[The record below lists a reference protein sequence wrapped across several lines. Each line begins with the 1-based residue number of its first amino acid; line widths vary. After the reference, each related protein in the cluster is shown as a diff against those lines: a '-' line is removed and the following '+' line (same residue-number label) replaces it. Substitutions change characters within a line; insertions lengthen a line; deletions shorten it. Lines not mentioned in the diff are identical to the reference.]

1 MATIGL
7 KDLYYAPITE
17 DEDGTETFGTPKI
30 LSKAISAELS
40 VEYAEGTL
48 YADDALD
55 ENPKAFSSG
64 TLTLGVK
71 ELGSEAAAAL
81 LGAKV
86 DDNGVLVSS
95 AEDVGQ
101 PVAIGFRALKADRK
115 SYRYVWLYRVLFSV
129 PSETYNTKADSFE
142 FQTPEIEGTI
152 MQRKTPDSRGE
163 FNWKAAM
170 DSNESGVDSATI
182 TGWFSKVYEPEFS
195 EAGA

>member
-17 DEDGTETFGTPKI
+17 DEDGAETFGTPKI

-71 ELGSEAAAAL
+71 ELGSEAAAACWGPRWTTTACWYPL
-81 LGAKV
+81 RRTWA
-86 DDNGVLVSS
+86 SRWPS
-95 AEDVGQ
+95 A
-101 PVAIGFRALKADRK
+101 
-115 SYRYVWLYRVLFSV
+115 
-129 PSETYNTKADSFE
+129 
-142 FQTPEIEGTI
+142 
-152 MQRKTPDSRGE
+152 
-163 FNWKAAM
+163 
-170 DSNESGVDSATI
+170 SG
-182 TGWFSKVYEPEFS
+182 P
-195 EAGA
+195 